1 MKKTNIIYWI
11 FTGLM
16 LALFGPGAVFDAI
29 SAPEAVTYITDL
41 GYPAYIIPFL
51 GVAKMLAIIAILVP
65 GFPRVKE
72 WAYAGLTYDLIGALY
87 SHLAQGL
94 PATQWMT
101 LFIGFALI
109 AGSYIYHHKRLRG
122 TDRDVQLQTV

>member
-16 LALFGPGAVFDAI
+16 LALFAPGAVFDAI
-29 SAPEAVTYITDL
+29 SSPEAVTYITNL

-51 GVAKMLAIIAILVP
+51 GVAKMLAIIAIAIP

-72 WAYAGLTYDLIGALY
+72 WAYAGLTYDLLGALY

-94 PATQWMT
+94 PASQWMM

-109 AGSYIYHHKRLRG
+109 AGSYIYHHKRLSG
-122 TDRDVQLQTV
+122 AAVDVQPQTA